1 MHNSF
6 NRALM
11 RTPAPNFG
19 DGLTT
24 QQLGAPDYA
33 LALQQY
39 RDYADTLRACGL
51 DVTVLPA
58 DTAYPDGHFVEDVAV
73 IYRDLAVITRPGA
86 PSRQGEVSAIAE
98 HLSSK
103 HRVYLDDDATLE
115 GGDVL
120 FCADRLLVGLS
131 KRTNRAGAD
140 RLRMALQEA
149 EPGLR
154 VDFVPFS
161 GVLHLKTG
169 LTELAPGVLVRSPEI
184 TTDYAFDFAETYLLP
199 AVESYAA
206 DVLPVND
213 AVLIP
218 TGHPVVADLASR
230 YYTKVYTLEMS
241 EFQKMDGGLTCL
253 SLRYRE

>member
-6 NRALM
+6 NCALI

-33 LALQQY
+33 LALHQHEL
-39 RDYADTLRACGL
+39 YADTLRTCGL

-58 DTAYPDGHFVEDVAV
+58 DPNYPDGHFVEDVAV

-98 HLSSK
+98 QLSSK
-103 HRVYLDDDATLE
+103 RRVYIDGEACLE

-120 FCADRLLVGLS
+120 FCADRVLVGLS
-131 KRTNRAGAD
+131 ERTDRAGAETLK
-140 RLRMALQEA
+140 RALQET
-149 EPGLR
+149 ESGLR

-161 GVLHLKTG
+161 GVLHLKSG

-184 TTDYAFDFAETYLLP
+184 ATDYAFDFAETYLLP
-199 AVESYAA
+199 LAESYAA

-218 TGHPVVADLASR
+218 AGHPVIGDLASR
-230 YYTKVYTLEMS
+230 YYTNVYALEMS

>member
-1 MHNSF
+1 MHNIF

-11 RTPAPNFG
+11 RSPAPNLG

-33 LALQQY
+33 MALQQY
-39 RDYADTLRACGL
+39 AAYTDTLRACGL

-58 DTAYPDGHFVEDVAV
+58 DSNYPDGHFVEDVAV
-73 IYRDLAVITRPGA
+73 IYRDLAVIARPGA

-103 HRVYLDDDATLE
+103 QRVYIEGDACLE

-120 FCADRLLVGLS
+120 FCADRVLVGIS
-131 KRTNRAGAD
+131 KRTNHAGAEALK
-140 RLRMALQEA
+140 RALQET
-149 EPGLR
+149 EPGLQ

-184 TTDYAFDFAETYLLP
+184 ITDYSFDFAETHLLP

-218 TGHPVVADLASR
+218 AGHPVIADLASR
-230 YYTKVYTLEMS
+230 HYTNVYALEMS

-253 SLRYRE
+253 SLRYSE